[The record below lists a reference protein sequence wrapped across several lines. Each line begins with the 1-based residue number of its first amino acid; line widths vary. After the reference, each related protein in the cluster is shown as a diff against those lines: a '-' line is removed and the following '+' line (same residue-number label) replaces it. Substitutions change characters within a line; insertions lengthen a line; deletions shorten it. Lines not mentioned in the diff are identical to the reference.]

1 MSKKQKEMAGGYEVT
16 QSIKLGGKTLL
27 IGYNPDEKDGKYM
40 TCYKESNFLGEVVF
54 PQAMASD
61 DYFEIVQLFTER
73 LEEQVKQVEQFRA
86 QRGAPVETLGKEHC
100 RERGEGESLVGK
112 LIILCPSSLAP
123 EYRTADCQ
131 LGYATGGFGC
141 SPGAAGRAVYF
152 RELYSGEECRWNIG
166 DVLGIADTEK
176 LPDWAKQKV
185 AEHEKAR
192 AAKKQERGEA
202 R

>member
-1 MSKKQKEMAGGYEVT
+1 MSRQQKEMAGDYEVI
-16 QSIKLGGKTLL
+16 QSLRLGGKVML
-27 IGYNPDEKDGKYM
+27 IGYNPNDQDGKYM
-40 TCYKESNFLGEVVF
+40 TCYKESNFMGEF
-54 PQAMASD
+54 FTKAMASD
-61 DYFEIVQLFTER
+61 DYMEIVKLFSERLQEQMEKVKQFRTER
-73 LEEQVKQVEQFRA
+73 GVPL
-86 QRGAPVETLGKEHC
+86 ETLGAEHC
-100 RERGEGESLVGK
+100 RKRGEGENLAGK
-112 LIILCPSSLAP
+112 LIILRPSSLSP

-141 SPGAAGRAVYF
+141 SPGAGGRAVYF

-176 LPDWAKQKV
+176 LPEWAKQKV

-192 AAKKQERGEA
+192 AERKKERREE

>member
-1 MSKKQKEMAGGYEVT
+1 MSKKEKEMAGDYEVIH
-16 QSIKLGGKTLL
+16 SLRLGGKVML
-27 IGYNPDEKDGKYM
+27 IGYNPDDKDGKYM
-40 TCYKESNFLGEVVF
+40 TCYKESNFMGEYF
-54 PQAMASD
+54 TKAMASD
-61 DYFEIVQLFTER
+61 DYMEIVKLFSERLQEQMVKVKQFRTER
-73 LEEQVKQVEQFRA
+73 GVPL
-86 QRGAPVETLGKEHC
+86 ETLGAEHC
-100 RERGEGESLVGK
+100 RKRGEGENLAGK
-112 LIILCPSSLAP
+112 LIILRPSSLSP

-141 SPGAAGRAVYF
+141 APNAGGRAVYF

-176 LPDWAKQKV
+176 LPEWAKQKV

-192 AAKKQERGEA
+192 AEKKKERGEE